1 MPEKDP
7 FTWAILWT
15 AIPEPIKAAIIGAAI
30 AFLRIMYDG
39 REPRIV
45 RRLLESA
52 LCGAIALCVAYLI
65 EAVGLESGWAVFLG
79 GAVGLIGAD
88 QVREWA
94 RRFAEHHVRKEEEA

>member
-1 MPEKDP
+1 MPEKDLNN
-7 FTWAILWT
+7 WAILWA

-52 LCGAIALCVAYLI
+52 LCGAIALCVAYLT
-65 EAVGLESGWAVFLG
+65 EAIGLSNGWAVFLG

-94 RRFAEHHVRKEEEA
+94 RRVAERHISQGEA

>member
-7 FTWAILWT
+7 FIWA
-15 AIPEPIKAAIIGAAI
+15 AIWAAMPEPMKAAIIGTAI

-39 REPRIV
+39 REPRII

-52 LCGAIALCVAYLI
+52 LCGAIALCVAYLT
-65 EAVGLESGWAVFLG
+65 EAVGLPTGWAVFLG

-94 RRFAEHHVRKEEEA
+94 RRIAERHVKQGDL